1 MSLLLILR
9 GECHNIENR
18 YDPPNPHISPRGGYG
33 DAAPTKGGQFKKG
46 GFFILCRGNPEVV
59 APIPETPVVAPIPE
73 TPVVAPIPETPVVAP
88 IPETPVVAPIPE
100 TPVVAPIPETP
111 VVALVDGAWLSRGPD
126 SDKIL
131 SFLRTVLIRGLII
144 FVCLGFPLH
153 FDKNFL

>member
-73 TPVVAPIPETPVVAP
+73 TPVVAPIPETPVVA
-88 IPETPVVAPIPE
+88 
-100 TPVVAPIPETP
+100 
-111 VVALVDGAWLSRGPD
+111 LVDGAWLSRGPD

>member
-88 IPETPVVAPIPE
+88 IPETPVVA
-100 TPVVAPIPETP
+100 
-111 VVALVDGAWLSRGPD
+111 LVDGAWLSRGPD